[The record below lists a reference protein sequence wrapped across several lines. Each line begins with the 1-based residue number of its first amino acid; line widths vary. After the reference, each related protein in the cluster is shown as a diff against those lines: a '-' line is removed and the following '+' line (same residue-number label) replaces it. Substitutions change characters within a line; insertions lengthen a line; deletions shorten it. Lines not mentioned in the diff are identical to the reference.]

1 MLTLAESWLSE
12 IDKGMVFWIVGG
24 TVAVIWIVSAAVCS
38 ALAVRAREQT
48 RREIAAYVAEGSI
61 DKDTAIAMLKAG
73 GDGEEE
79 EEA

>member
-1 MLTLAESWLSE
+1 MLTLAQSWVSE

-24 TVAVIWIVSAAVCS
+24 TVAVVWIIAATIGS
-38 ALAVRAREQT
+38 ALSVRAREQT

-73 GDGEEE
+73 GEGEEE

>member
-1 MLTLAESWLSE
+1 MLTLAESFVDL
-12 IDKGMVFWIVGG
+12 DKGVVFWLVGG
-24 TVAVIWIVSAAVCS
+24 TVAVIWIIFASVSNV
-38 ALAVRAREQT
+38 LRVRAREQT

-73 GDGEEE
+73 DETDDEE